1 MSVIAAGAA
10 AGSFAAA
17 TLQGDQ
23 TSPDNLA
30 GQFSYGIEKSV
41 WTDWF
46 FHKSDCKRLARID
59 HRFGNEGDFG
69 RPERFSE
76 SFSIDP
82 VQVE

>member
-46 FHKSDCKRLARID
+46 FHKSDCKRLA
-59 HRFGNEGDFG
+59 
-69 RPERFSE
+69 
-76 SFSIDP
+76 
-82 VQVE
+82 

>member
-41 WTDWF
+41 WTDLF
-46 FHKSDCKRLARID
+46 FHKSDCKRLAD
-59 HRFGNEGDFG
+59 SSATGSVFL
-69 RPERFSE
+69 
-76 SFSIDP
+76 
-82 VQVE
+82 

>member
-1 MSVIAAGAA
+1 MSVIAAGVA

-41 WTDWF
+41 WTDLF
-46 FHKSDCKRLARID
+46 FHKSDCKRLA
-59 HRFGNEGDFG
+59 
-69 RPERFSE
+69 
-76 SFSIDP
+76 
-82 VQVE
+82 